1 MNVANFQGQFKHNQG
16 FTLVEM
22 MIVVAIIGILAAVAY
37 PAMQRQLAELRVRS
51 AKESL
56 ATAFRDAQAQSVILR
71 KPVWVVVGKEN
82 SQFVLITT
90 DTDPATSTANP
101 LSKTPLNKSIHL
113 VSNTGVA
120 ITEDAQLAPLKGLRV
135 TPAGN
140 FEVKSDSTYSPGSY
154 SFTFCDTGHK
164 TMKVKPVRFERR
176 SVPVS
181 SNSASVTEVTCNL

>member
-1 MNVANFQGQFKHNQG
+1 MNVANFQGQFKSNQG

-22 MIVVAIIGILAAVAY
+22 MIVVAIIGILAVVAY

-56 ATAFRDAQAQSVILR
+56 VAAFKDAQAQSVILR
-71 KPVWVVVGKEN
+71 KPIWVVVGKEN

-90 DTDPATSTANP
+90 DTDPATGTANS
-101 LSKTPLNKSIHL
+101 LSKTPLNKSIRL
-113 VSNTGVA
+113 VNNVGME
-120 ITEDAQLAPLKGLRV
+120 IKEDTQLAPLKGIRV

-140 FEVKSDSTYSPGSY
+140 FEVKSNSTYSPGNY
-154 SFTFCDTGHK
+154 TFAFCDTGYK

-176 SVPVS
+176 SAPVS
-181 SNSASVTEVTCNL
+181 SKSASVTEVTCNL